1 MNEVIEQPKTG
12 SVDRI
17 ETCTTPMP
25 CSQKKLRGQG
35 KKNRYITV
43 GQYNQ
48 EPKKECVPRLRQ
60 PVGSRCGL
68 SQQRP
73 PVLRSCCTVEQMPRS
88 DRLHGFHSQTP
99 PNKPP
104 SLPDGS
110 SKRLSPLQWLPT
122 LRLTPLTPLYSVNLS

>member
-1 MNEVIEQPKTG
+1 MIEQPKTG

-17 ETCTTPMP
+17 ETYTTPMP
-25 CSQKKLRGQG
+25 CSQKKLRGQDG
-35 KKNRYITV
+35 YITV

-73 PVLRSCCTVEQMPRS
+73 PVLRSCCTVEQMLRS

-99 PNKPP
+99 PKYKPP
-104 SLPDGS
+104 SLPP
-110 SKRLSPLQWLPT
+110 RWFIQAAVPITMATYTPPHPTNITLLS
-122 LRLTPLTPLYSVNLS
+122 